1 MSKSSEAFW
10 WSLFMAGAGV
20 AALLVPVHIV
30 LTGIA
35 APLGWVSAEAFS
47 YERMRALVS
56 HPLAKLYLFVL
67 IALPFFHCA
76 HRIRHTLYDLGL
88 GLRKYQTPI
97 AVLCSGAAII
107 GTVAAGV
114 ILLSI

>member
-1 MSKSSEAFW
+1 MSKSNEAFW
-10 WSLFMAGAGV
+10 WSLFMGGAGV
-20 AALLVPVHIV
+20 AAMLVPVHIV

-35 APLGWVSAEAFS
+35 APLGWVSSETFG
-47 YERMRALVS
+47 YDRMRALAS
-56 HPLAKLYLFVL
+56 HPLTKLYLFVL
-67 IALPFFHCA
+67 FSLPFFHCA
-76 HRIRHTLYDLGL
+76 HRVRHTLYDLGL

-97 AVLCSGAAII
+97 AVLCYGAAMI

>member
-1 MSKSSEAFW
+1 MAKSSNEAFW
-10 WSLFMAGAGV
+10 WSLFSAGGMV

-30 LTGIA
+30 LNGIA
-35 APLGWVSAEAFS
+35 EPLGWVSVDH
-47 YERMRALVS
+47 MRALVS

-76 HRIRHTLYDLGL
+76 HRIRHTLYDT
-88 GLRKYQTPI
+88 GLREYQTPI
-97 AVLCSGAAII
+97 AVFCYGAAII